1 VFAQCEINIHA
12 AKITTI
18 GERAEDFFMISTRED
33 QALSADEQAI
43 LRRVLVEQL
52 TDVTEG

>member
-1 VFAQCEINIHA
+1 
-12 AKITTI
+12 
-18 GERAEDFFMISTRED
+18 MISTRQD
-33 QALSADEQAI
+33 QALSADEQAR